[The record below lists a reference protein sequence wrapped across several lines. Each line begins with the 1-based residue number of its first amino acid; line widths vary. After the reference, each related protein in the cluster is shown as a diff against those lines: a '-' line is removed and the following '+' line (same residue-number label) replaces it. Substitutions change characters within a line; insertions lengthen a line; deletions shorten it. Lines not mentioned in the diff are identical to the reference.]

1 MELGRATS
9 DTIKFLDGQL
19 QRTILLG
26 MTAKQRS
33 KPANGKN
40 RLHGSFAERV
50 LVTDNYGAPVIL
62 ESSRKDF
69 AGGRA
74 LPASQHHQWPRICD
88 CRIGIGRDPNASIII
103 FRLDD
108 RA

>member
-1 MELGRATS
+1 MELGRAAS

-19 QRTILLG
+19 QRAILLG

-62 ESSRKDF
+62 ESSRENF

-74 LPASQHHQWPRICD
+74 LPASHHQQRSGICD
-88 CRIGIGRDPNASIII
+88 SRIGIGRDPNASIII
-103 FRLDD
+103 FRLNN